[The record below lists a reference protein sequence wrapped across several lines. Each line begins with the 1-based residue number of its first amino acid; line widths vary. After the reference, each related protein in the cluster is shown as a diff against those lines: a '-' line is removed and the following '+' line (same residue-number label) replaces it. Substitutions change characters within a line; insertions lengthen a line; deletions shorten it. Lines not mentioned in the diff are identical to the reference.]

1 MEKRCY
7 YEVLG
12 VSRSATEEEI
22 KKSYR
27 RMALQFHPDRNPGNK
42 EAEEKFKEAAEAYE
56 ILMDEEKRAIYD
68 RYGHEGLSNSG
79 FQGFHGFD
87 DIITSFGDIFGDIFG
102 FQEGRS
108 RSRSRRGGRPGAD
121 LRYDLRL
128 SFMEAA
134 LGTTKEVEIEKYVL
148 CPTCE
153 GQGTA
158 PGTQPEVCPRCR
170 GRGQV
175 SQSSGFFSISST
187 CPHCHGYGRVITSPC
202 PECHGRGKKKTER
215 IIQVKVRPG

>member
-87 DIITSFGDIFGDIFG
+87 DIITSFWRHFW
-102 FQEGRS
+102 
-108 RSRSRRGGRPGAD
+108 
-121 LRYDLRL
+121 RYLRL
-128 SFMEAA
+128 PRGTLSLTFAERRAA
-134 LGTTKEVEIEKYVL
+134 
-148 CPTCE
+148 
-153 GQGTA
+153 
-158 PGTQPEVCPRCR
+158 RCR
-170 GRGQV
+170 FAVRLAA
-175 SQSSGFFSISST
+175 IL
-187 CPHCHGYGRVITSPC
+187 YGS
-202 PECHGRGKKKTER
+202 
-215 IIQVKVRPG
+215 RPRYHKRS

>member
-87 DIITSFGDIFGDIFG
+87 DIITSFGDILEISSASKRDALAHVRGE
-102 FQEGRS
+102 EG
-108 RSRSRRGGRPGAD
+108 GQVPIC
-121 LRYDLRL
+121 
-128 SFMEAA
+128 
-134 LGTTKEVEIEKYVL
+134 GTTCGYPLWK
-148 CPTCE
+148 P
-153 GQGTA
+153 
-158 PGTQPEVCPRCR
+158 PRYHKR
-170 GRGQV
+170 
-175 SQSSGFFSISST
+175 S
-187 CPHCHGYGRVITSPC
+187 
-202 PECHGRGKKKTER
+202 
-215 IIQVKVRPG
+215 